1 MDIRIQE
8 TVATT
13 PRSAPIEGI
22 VEAELAEERALQDEI
37 AQDAH
42 LRSFACAR

>member
-8 TVATT
+8 KAATAL
-13 PRSAPIEGI
+13 RSAPMDGI